1 MALARF
7 ISAPLKRRD
16 VEIFGDREQ
25 VREMTYVADVVDVTV
40 AALGQVGGKT
50 PRLCNIGSG
59 TRTTLDEMLDAVRRA
74 TQSPTKAGYGPAA
87 KGEVR
92 STWADLGRVDREL
105 GYRPRSGFEEG
116 VQAQAEWAL
125 KKHLAPSAA

>member
-7 ISAPLKRRD
+7 ISAPLERRD

-25 VREMTYVADVVDVTV
+25 VREITYVTDVVDATV
-40 AALGQVGGKT
+40 AALGQAPGTT
-50 PRLCNIGSG
+50 PRLRNIGSG
-59 TRTTLDEMLDAVRRA
+59 TRTTVNGMLDAVRRA
-74 TQSPTKAGYGPAA
+74 TQSPTKAVYGPAA
-87 KGEVR
+87 EEEVR
-92 STWADLGRVDREL
+92 STWADSGRVEREL

-125 KKHLAPSAA
+125 KKRLAPSAA

>member
-7 ISAPLKRRD
+7 ISAPLERRD

-25 VREMTYVADVVDVTV
+25 VREITHVANVVDATV
-40 AALGQVGGKT
+40 AALGQAPGTT
-50 PRLCNIGSG
+50 PRLRNIGSG
-59 TRTTLDEMLDAVRRA
+59 TRTTVNGMLDAVRRA
-74 TQSPTKAGYGPAA
+74 TQSPTKAVYGPAA
-87 KGEVR
+87 EEEVR
-92 STWADLGRVDREL
+92 STWADSGRVEREL

-125 KKHLAPSAA
+125 KKRLAPSAA